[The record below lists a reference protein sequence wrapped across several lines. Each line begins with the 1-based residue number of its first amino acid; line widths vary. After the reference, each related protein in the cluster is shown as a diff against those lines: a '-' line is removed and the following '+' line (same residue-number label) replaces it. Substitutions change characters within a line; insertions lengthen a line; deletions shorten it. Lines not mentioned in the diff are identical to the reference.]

1 MKNIQGVSIAVL
13 SCALL
18 ICPVSQAQE
27 ATSTQ
32 VSVGLKLWNAAWS
45 SYLPGTYAGVDA
57 TGRPVLGETFDEV
70 EGKRKTNFLPSLV
83 LRHGR
88 YFVSASYGRFT
99 SDFSVPGTPLPG
111 PGGVTLITSRLDHF
125 KRRESDLTAGYFV
138 TQELALTLGYKDA
151 TEDRDIRLGIAPQA
165 APLLNNKA
173 HGLLLGAVG
182 SFAVQGDLR
191 LYTTA
196 GYGPARF
203 KIRFADPTIANFDAN
218 GRYLI
223 GEAGFSYPLFKGDR
237 WLQNVTAL
245 LGYRTQTVKTDSRGT
260 VGSNS
265 RTVRDVRDGLVFS
278 VTATL

>member
-1 MKNIQGVSIAVL
+1 MKIKKSVFITSL
-13 SCALL
+13 TCAWFT
-18 ICPVSQAQE
+18 CAASHAQE
-27 ATSTQ
+27 AAPTQ
-32 VSVGLKLWNAAWS
+32 VSVGLKVWNAAWS
-45 SYLPGTYAGVDA
+45 SYLPATYAGVDA
-57 TGRPVLGETFDEV
+57 TGRPAQGETFDQV

-83 LRHGR
+83 VRRGA

-99 SDFSVPGTPLPG
+99 SDFSVPGTALPA
-111 PGGVTLITSRLDHF
+111 PGGGTLITSRTDHF

-138 TQELALTLGYKDA
+138 TPELAVTLGYKDA
-151 TEDRDIRLGIAPQA
+151 TETRDIRLGIAPQST
-165 APLLNNKA
+165 PLLRNKA
-173 HGLLLGAVG
+173 SGLLLGAVG

-203 KIRFADPTIANFDAN
+203 KIRFADPALANFDAN

-223 GEAGFSYPLFKGDR
+223 GEAGLSYPLFKGER

-245 LGYRTQTVKTDSRGT
+245 LGYRTQTVKSDSRGA
-260 VGSNS
+260 VSNNT